1 MARVT
6 VEDCV
11 ERIPNRF
18 ELVLLAARRARDIR
32 AGAPLTVEKDNDKN
46 PVIALR
52 EIADATI
59 DIEQLRHELEHGQ
72 DMDAEVD
79 EPEEDSMAVIAAEQA
94 WAGVTRQQEA
104 AADEAK
110 AERIFGDAAADD
122 KAEPAPEA
130 TADKAASISA
140 AEALF
145 EDAPAAATE
154 ED

>member
-72 DMDAEVD
+72 DTDVELD

-104 AADEAK
+104 AVDEAK
-110 AERIFGDAAADD
+110 AERVFGQAAESEAE
-122 KAEPAPEA
+122 AAPEPATE
-130 TADKAASISA
+130 KSASVSA
-140 AEALF
+140 AEAVF
-145 EDAPAAATE
+145 EDAPAAVS
-154 ED
+154 EDD

>member
-52 EIADATI
+52 EIAEASI
-59 DIEQLRHELEHGQ
+59 DIDQLRYELEHGQ
-72 DMDAEVD
+72 DTDIEVD

-104 AADEAK
+104 AVDEAK
-110 AERIFGDAAADD
+110 AERVVAGQA
-122 KAEPAPEA
+122 
-130 TADKAASISA
+130 A
-140 AEALF
+140 AEAEKLSEPVKKKSSATVAAEAIF
-145 EDAPAAATE
+145 EDAPAAAK
-154 ED
+154 EDD